1 MRNDFNIEDFS
12 NKLLSSCERVQLKK
26 FEKNE
31 IITTYIINRNQVCIV
46 LEGSADLMRYDFNGN
61 QMVVEKFN
69 KFDVFGEIFYQI
81 NTNNELFVLA
91 KEKSKIL
98 IFNYDIFEKKCKK
111 NCKMHEDLLIGLPNL
126 VLTKVSDL
134 NLRIELLSKKT
145 IRDKLISYFRILS
158 EKNFSKTFTL
168 PFSLTDLAD
177 YLSVDRSAM
186 MREIKS
192 LKNEGFIKK
201 SDKNKITL
209 LS

>member
-177 YLSVDRSAM
+177 YLSIDRSAM
-186 MREIKS
+186 MRELKS
-192 LKNEGFIKK
+192 LKEEGFIKK
-201 SDKNKITL
+201 SDKNRITL